1 MTEIR
6 YVDGL
11 RRAIEQEMESDGSV
25 IVLGEDVA
33 VGGPFGVTAGLAD
46 RFGANRVIN
55 TPISEDSIMG
65 VATGAAIAGKR
76 PIVEIM
82 FIDFVTLAMS
92 QLVNH
97 AAKLRYMSG
106 GQLRVPMVVRLQQ
119 GAVGGWGAHHSQS
132 LEAWFQH
139 VPGLKMVAPS
149 NAGDAL
155 GLLRAAIRDDDPV
168 LFLEHRGLYFR
179 RDEVADLEAVPTL
192 VDAKVVSPGDDL
204 TIVTYSR
211 MVWEA
216 VAAAERLA
224 ERGVSAE
231 VIDLRS
237 LSPPDMETITRSVER
252 TSRALVVHEAVLH
265 GGLGAE
271 IAARIQETA
280 FDWLDAPV
288 ERLGAPFAPV
298 PASPVLEAG
307 VRAQCR
313 SDRRARG
320 ADARSATRS
329 ARARAFGRSSLIHQP
344 ARRRR
349 TSSRRRRPRSSR
361 RREASAS
368 ADGCTAADLLV
379 SKPDA
384 SAPPVRSARRRP
396 MRAPAVGAS
405 SAANAVHNREHLC
418 YRKRWGAPPGNGCDL

>member
-1 MTEIR
+1 MPEIR
-6 YVDGL
+6 YIDGL
-11 RRAIEQEMESDGSV
+11 RQAIEQEMERDGRV

-33 VGGPFGVTAGLAD
+33 VGGPFGVTAGLVQ
-46 RFGANRVIN
+46 RFGENRVIN

-65 VATGAAIAGKR
+65 MATGAAIAGKR

-106 GQLRVPMVVRLQQ
+106 GQLSVPLVIRLQQ

-155 GLLRAAIRDDDPV
+155 GLLRAAIRDNDPV

-179 RDEVADLEAVPTL
+179 KDEVADLESVPSL
-192 VDAKVVSPGDDL
+192 RMAKVVSQGDDL
-204 TIVTYSR
+204 TIITYSK

-216 VAAAERLA
+216 VAAAAELA
-224 ERGVSAE
+224 QRGVSAE

-237 LSPPDMETITRSVER
+237 LSPLDMDTIARSVER
-252 TSRALVVHEAVLH
+252 TNRALVVHEAVLH

-271 IAARIQETA
+271 IAAQVQETA

-288 ERLGAPFAPV
+288 QRLGAPFAPV
-298 PASPVLEAG
+298 PASPVLE
-307 VRAQCR
+307 
-313 SDRRARG
+313 
-320 ADARSATRS
+320 DAFVPNAKRIVASVERML
-329 ARARAFGRSSLIHQP
+329 GLQP
-344 ARRRR
+344 
-349 TSSRRRRPRSSR
+349 
-361 RREASAS
+361 
-368 ADGCTAADLLV
+368 V
-379 SKPDA
+379 K
-384 SAPPVRSARRRP
+384 
-396 MRAPAVGAS
+396 
-405 SAANAVHNREHLC
+405 N
-418 YRKRWGAPPGNGCDL
+418 

>member
-6 YVDGL
+6 YIDGL
-11 RRAIEQEMESDGSV
+11 RQAIEQEMERDASV

-33 VGGPFGVTAGLAD
+33 VGGPFGVTAGLVE
-46 RFGANRVIN
+46 RFGERRVIN

-65 VATGAAIAGKR
+65 MATGAAIAGKR

-97 AAKLRYMSG
+97 AAKLRFMSG
-106 GQLRVPMVVRLQQ
+106 GQLSVPLVIRLQQ
-119 GAVGGWGAHHSQS
+119 GAVGGWGAQHSQS

-179 RDEVADLEAVPTL
+179 RDEVADLETVPSL
-192 VDAKVVSPGDDL
+192 GVARIVSPGEDL
-204 TIVTYSR
+204 TIITYSK

-216 VAAAERLA
+216 VAAAAELA
-224 ERGVSAE
+224 QRGISAE
-231 VIDLRS
+231 IIDLRS
-237 LSPPDMETITRSVER
+237 LSPLDMDTIVRSVKR
-252 TSRALVVHEAVLH
+252 THRALVVHEAVMP

-280 FDWLDAPV
+280 FDWLDAPIA
-288 ERLGAPFAPV
+288 RLGAPFAPV
-298 PASPVLEAG
+298 PASPVLE
-307 VRAQCR
+307 
-313 SDRRARG
+313 
-320 ADARSATRS
+320 DAFVPNAK
-329 ARARAFGRSSLIHQP
+329 LIVASVERMLGLQP
-344 ARRRR
+344 E
-349 TSSRRRRPRSSR
+349 T
-361 RREASAS
+361 
-368 ADGCTAADLLV
+368 
-379 SKPDA
+379 
-384 SAPPVRSARRRP
+384 
-396 MRAPAVGAS
+396 
-405 SAANAVHNREHLC
+405 N
-418 YRKRWGAPPGNGCDL
+418 

>member
-1 MTEIR
+1 MPEIR
-6 YVDGL
+6 YIDGL
-11 RRAIEQEMESDGSV
+11 RQAIELEMERDKRV

-33 VGGPFGVTAGLAD
+33 VGGPFGVTAGLVEK
-46 RFGANRVIN
+46 FGERRVIN

-65 VATGAAIAGKR
+65 MATGAAIAGKR

-106 GQLRVPMVVRLQQ
+106 GQLNVPLVVRLQQ
-119 GAVGGWGAHHSQS
+119 GAGGGWGAHHSQC

-168 LFLEHRGLYFR
+168 LFLEHRALYFR
-179 RDEVADLEAVPTL
+179 KDEVADLEALPGL
-192 VDAKVVSPGDDL
+192 GAAKVVRPGEDL
-204 TIVTYSR
+204 TIITYSK

-216 VAAAERLA
+216 VAAAAELER
-224 ERGVSAE
+224 RGISAE

-237 LSPPDMETITRSVER
+237 LSPLDIDTIVRSLRR
-252 TSRALVVHEAVLH
+252 THRAVVVHEAVIH

-271 IAARIQETA
+271 ISARIQESA

-288 ERLGAPFAPV
+288 CRVGAPFAPV
-298 PASPVLEAG
+298 PASPALE
-307 VRAQCR
+307 
-313 SDRRARG
+313 
-320 ADARSATRS
+320 DAFVPNAALIVASVERM
-329 ARARAFGRSSLIHQP
+329 FGSQP
-344 ARRRR
+344 I
-349 TSSRRRRPRSSR
+349 
-361 RREASAS
+361 
-368 ADGCTAADLLV
+368 
-379 SKPDA
+379 
-384 SAPPVRSARRRP
+384 
-396 MRAPAVGAS
+396 
-405 SAANAVHNREHLC
+405 
-418 YRKRWGAPPGNGCDL
+418 

>member
-1 MTEIR
+1 MPEIR
-6 YVDGL
+6 YIDGL
-11 RRAIEQEMESDGSV
+11 RQAIEQEMERDGRV

-46 RFGANRVIN
+46 RFGERRVIN

-65 VATGAAIAGKR
+65 MATGAAIAGKR
-76 PIVEIM
+76 PIIEIM

-106 GQLRVPMVVRLQQ
+106 GQLSVPMVIRLQQ
-119 GAVGGWGAHHSQS
+119 GAVGGWGAQHSQS

-179 RDEVADLEAVPTL
+179 KDEVVDSESVPSLHT
-192 VDAKVVSPGDDL
+192 AKVVSPGDDL
-204 TIVTYSR
+204 TIITYSK

-216 VAAAERLA
+216 VTAAAELA
-224 ERGVSAE
+224 QRGVSAE

-237 LSPPDMETITRSVER
+237 LSPLDMDTIARSVKR
-252 TSRALVVHEAVLH
+252 TNRALVVHEAVTQ

-288 ERLGAPFAPV
+288 HRLGAPFAPV
-298 PASPVLEAG
+298 PASPVLE
-307 VRAQCR
+307 
-313 SDRRARG
+313 
-320 ADARSATRS
+320 DA
-329 ARARAFGRSSLIHQP
+329 F
-344 ARRRR
+344 
-349 TSSRRRRPRSSR
+349 
-361 RREASAS
+361 
-368 ADGCTAADLLV
+368 V
-379 SKPDA
+379 PDA
-384 SAPPVRSARRRP
+384 NLIVASVERMLGLD
-396 MRAPAVGAS
+396 MRK
-405 SAANAVHNREHLC
+405 N
-418 YRKRWGAPPGNGCDL
+418 